1 MCGVLYFYA
10 QLSEKRDG
18 MMRKS
23 ETEDG
28 AAMKQNIYSKD
39 VILVLAASFF
49 YMSSPMLVTPLI
61 TGFAGSIGASAAV
74 MGFVGGLMNLC
85 SLFCRPI
92 AGNLA
97 DRISKYRLTFI
108 GAILMTI
115 ASAGYIFAP
124 SETVVVMARIINGI
138 GFACCSVCLST
149 WMSNMLP
156 KEKIGSGMGFYG
168 TMNALGMAVAP
179 AIGVSVYQRFG
190 YRTAFCIA
198 LAFSAA
204 IILVIRFTGDRG
216 DPVREEKKNKEKPQL
231 QLVDIKVMP
240 IALIIM
246 LFAIPYCA
254 TQSFLVTY
262 AEVQDLHITV
272 SMFFPSY
279 AVVLI
284 VLRLSLRN
292 LFDKLPFRVFLLT
305 SCGCE
310 LLAILLLTVMRSN
323 VTMLLASAFLAGGYG
338 IMSSVCQSTAM
349 LLAGKEKRG
358 LANSTYYIGLDLG
371 MTLGPMIGG
380 ALYGAL
386 DIRWFYPALMVTMPL
401 AGAVYFVTMRKNGSL
416 RRRMKRKGLRDE
428 SEKNESG

>member
-1 MCGVLYFYA
+1 MT
-10 QLSEKRDG
+10 EKE
-18 MMRKS
+18 RKTVM
-23 ETEDG
+23 E
-28 AAMKQNIYSKD
+28 KKLYSKD
-39 VILVLAASFF
+39 IILVLAASFF

-61 TGFAGSIGASAAV
+61 TGFTESIGASAAV

-85 SLFCRPI
+85 SLFCRPL

-97 DRISKYRLTFI
+97 DRISKYKLTFI
-108 GAILMTI
+108 GAVLMTI
-115 ASAGYIFAP
+115 ASAGYILAP
-124 SETVVVMARIINGI
+124 NEMTVVFSRIINGA

-198 LAFSAA
+198 LLFSLA
-204 IILVIRFTGDRG
+204 ILLVIRF
-216 DPVREEKKNKEKPQL
+216 VLEL
-231 QLVDIKVMP
+231 IDIKVLP

-262 AEVQDLHITV
+262 VEVQGLDIAV

-292 LFDKLPFRVFLLT
+292 FFDKLPFQVFLLI
-305 SCGCE
+305 SCISE
-310 LLAILLLTVMRSN
+310 LLAIVLLAVMRSN
-323 VTMLLASAFLAGGYG
+323 AAMFLASAFLAGGYG
-338 IMSSVCQSTAM
+338 IMSSVCQSAAM
-349 LLAGKEKRG
+349 LLAGREKRG

-380 ALYGAL
+380 ALYGGL
-386 DIRWFYPALMVTMPL
+386 DIRLFYPALLVTMPL
-401 AGAVYFVTMRKNGSL
+401 AGVVYLTAG
-416 RRRMKRKGLRDE
+416 KGLR
-428 SEKNESG
+428 KRG